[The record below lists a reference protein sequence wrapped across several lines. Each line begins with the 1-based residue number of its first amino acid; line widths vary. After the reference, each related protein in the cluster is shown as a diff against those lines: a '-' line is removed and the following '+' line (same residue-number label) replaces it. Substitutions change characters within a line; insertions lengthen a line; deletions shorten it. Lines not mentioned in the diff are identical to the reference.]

1 MSKIISSK
9 RSGPKYCTVKIY
21 LKLCYWKQRA
31 IMFTLFYT
39 KMDAMNT
46 KKNIYLGTRYRKS
59 TVSEQRGQTMIVD

>member
-1 MSKIISSK
+1 M
-9 RSGPKYCTVKIY
+9 
-21 LKLCYWKQRA
+21 KLCYWKQRA